1 MNRIGPKN
9 VPRDGVDARLLAG
22 PFPRRG
28 LVVNLRNAFGV
39 AARRA
44 FAQLATVHA
53 ALVWLVLL
61 PVAFYRRV
69 LSPMKRTPTC
79 RFMPTCSEYAIEAVH
94 KRGIVVGSALASWR
108 ILRCNPLFRGG
119 YDPVPGASRDKCE
132 HCEELN
138 AGTR

>member
-9 VPRDGVDARLLAG
+9 VPRVCADARLLAG
-22 PFPRRG
+22 QPRRG
-28 LVVNLRNAFGV
+28 LFS
-39 AARRA
+39 
-44 FAQLATVHA
+44 TVHV

-69 LSPMKRTPTC
+69 LSPLKRTPTC
-79 RFMPTCSEYAIEAVH
+79 RFLPTCSEYAIEAVH

-119 YDPVPGASRDKCE
+119 YDPVPCR

-138 AGTR
+138 AGSR